1 MRLAGE
7 DGFVFA
13 RERVLAGRGQIIV
26 GLWHDRLLYA
36 AHYLSLRFTYRQ
48 RPMSVLVSQSGDGA
62 WIGAVIERLAA
73 RVAWGSSTRG
83 GLSALR
89 ALRRDVADG
98 CSPVVTLDG
107 PRGPRHVAKP
117 GAVALAAATGL
128 PIVPLSFRFTR
139 AWALARSWDH
149 TVIPV
154 PGARARACWGV
165 PVFVDRHADLAQA
178 RGALQA
184 SMDAVTARTEASTPL
199 RWLGRR

>member
-1 MRLAGE
+1 MVQGWCRTVRLAGE

-89 ALRRDVADG
+89 ALRRDV
-98 CSPVVTLDG
+98 
-107 PRGPRHVAKP
+107 P